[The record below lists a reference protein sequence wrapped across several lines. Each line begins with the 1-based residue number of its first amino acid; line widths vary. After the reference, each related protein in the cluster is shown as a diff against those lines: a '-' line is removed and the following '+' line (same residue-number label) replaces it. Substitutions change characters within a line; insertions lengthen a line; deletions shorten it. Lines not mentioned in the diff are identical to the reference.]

1 MSNIKQM
8 IGTVEDY
15 DDDDDRLLFVQA
27 TRDLYGGRKIKARR
41 KTTADIIHG
50 VFYLLMYKSF
60 YIEKSDRLPITIYV
74 YCLMYIY
81 TYYIAVDWGIIKV

>member
-8 IGTVEDY
+8 IGTVDDY

-60 YIEKSDRLPITIYV
+60 YIEKSDRLPITMYV
-74 YCLMYIY
+74 YIY
-81 TYYIAVDWGIIKV
+81 MGITQLWTAV